1 VIGGDP
7 QDFKFKPDTLSY
19 TQIGDDNYF
28 REGVTIHR
36 GSRPDSATIIG
47 NGCFLMAYAHI
58 AHDCIVGNNVVMA
71 NTAGIAGEVV
81 VADKAFISAAVTVHQ
96 FCRIGRNA
104 MIGLSSK
111 VVQDALPF
119 CITDGNPGRARG
131 LNLVGLKRN
140 GFSKEDIGALK
151 EAYRLL
157 YQRVPLEESLAR
169 MQALENAAVNE
180 VAAFI
185 QGSKRGFAHPTR

>member
-1 VIGGDP
+1 
-7 QDFKFKPDTLSY
+7 
-19 TQIGDDNYF
+19 
-28 REGVTIHR
+28 
-36 GSRPDSATIIG
+36 
-47 NGCFLMAYAHI
+47 
-58 AHDCIVGNNVVMA
+58 
-71 NTAGIAGEVV
+71 
-81 VADKAFISAAVTVHQ
+81 
-96 FCRIGRNA
+96 
-104 MIGLSSK
+104 